1 MRHSRGIGLGI
12 LVGLL
17 AALAMDAWGGVEVY
31 RLSQQ
36 RAALKRDLA
45 AANGL
50 DYGLLSVEVW
60 MHHLRRIVVHQIDH
74 ISLTPEQ
81 RHIVRDELV
90 KEADALLD
98 RVENMQP
105 SGLKGKLQKA
115 AVGVLV
121 PRKEVPA
128 LVDAALEEA
137 AQPRTRHEVK
147 RLALQKLDEY
157 AAQTRDNDRNDDKL
171 AEIYA
176 RHHVESRAQ
185 LNGVVTAR
193 AEALRKR
200 VRVYVAVLVAS
211 LIASMLAWIAVHRRD
226 ELARFRKPVFALA
239 LAVGMVTLLASLS
252 SPMLEIDA
260 RIRRIDF
267 VLLGEHAQF
276 DNQVLFYQSKSILQ
290 VVWALFTAKQA
301 DSIFVGVLILLFS
314 VTLPITKLVCS
325 ELMLWSQ
332 RLRANRVVRVLA
344 LKTGKWSMADVLV
357 VAIFMA
363 YVGFKAILDSQLR
376 DLNVHTSSLTSIT
389 TNNTSLQPAFILFT
403 SFVLFGLLLAEL
415 MRRAGS
421 RLDDERS

>member
-17 AALAMDAWGGVEVY
+17 AALAVDAWSGVEVY
-31 RLSQQ
+31 RLSQR
-36 RAALKRDLA
+36 RAALERDVA
-45 AANGL
+45 AANGI
-50 DYGLLSVEVW
+50 DYGLLSVEAW
-60 MHHLRRIVVHQIDH
+60 MHHLRRIVEHQIDH
-74 ISLTPEQ
+74 FSLTPAQ
-81 RHIVRDELV
+81 RQIVRDELV

-98 RVENMQP
+98 RVEKMQP
-105 SGLKGKLQKA
+105 SGLKGKLEKA

-121 PRKEVPA
+121 PRHEVPA
-128 LVDAALEEA
+128 LVDAALAEA

-147 RLALQKLDEY
+147 GLALQKLGEY
-157 AAQTRDNDRNDDKL
+157 AAQTRDNERNDDKL

-176 RHHVESRAQ
+176 RHHVASRAQ
-185 LNGVVTAR
+185 LDRVATVR
-193 AEALRKR
+193 AAALRKR

-226 ELARFRKPVFALA
+226 ELVRFRKPVFALA

-267 VLLGEHAQF
+267 VLLGEHVQF

-332 RLRANRVVRVLA
+332 RLRKSRVVRVLA

-421 RLDDERS
+421 RLDDEGG